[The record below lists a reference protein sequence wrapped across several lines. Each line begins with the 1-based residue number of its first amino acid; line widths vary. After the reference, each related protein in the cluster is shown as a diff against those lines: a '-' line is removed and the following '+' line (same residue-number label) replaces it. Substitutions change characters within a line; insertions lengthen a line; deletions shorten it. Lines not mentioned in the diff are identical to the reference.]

1 VGDWKD
7 GDGGH
12 LDEVVVTLFEGP
24 HSYTGEDVLEISA
37 HGNPWVLRRIVECAR
52 LSGVRLAIPGEFT
65 LRAVGNGKMDLTQAE
80 AVREFIEAQ
89 TEQQAKT
96 ALKQMDGSLSR
107 HLSPIKEKL
116 VDVIARLE
124 AGIDFAED
132 DVDVPANATVAASIR
147 GSWEQLS
154 SLKETF
160 DYGKFLSQGLR
171 LAIVGKP
178 NVGKSSLF
186 NCLVSADR
194 AIVTDIPGTTRDVLA
209 ETVSLDG
216 VPVRFLD
223 TAGIRDTI
231 DEVESLG
238 VARTLDALADADF
251 ALVVLDGSC
260 VLDDQDRRA
269 LSNVVRIPHL
279 IVVNKSDLPA
289 LLDLSGL
296 NGAARVSVSAKS
308 GDGLKDLE
316 AALRAFL
323 VSRKTSLSDDLILTS
338 ARQYEAVSG
347 ATGAL
352 CDAESA
358 LAQHV
363 PHEMVLLDLYRALT
377 YLNELTGE
385 VVTDDILGRIF
396 STFCVGK

>member
-1 VGDWKD
+1 
-7 GDGGH
+7 
-12 LDEVVVTLFEGP
+12 
-24 HSYTGEDVLEISA
+24 
-37 HGNPWVLRRIVECAR
+37 
-52 LSGVRLAIPGEFT
+52 
-65 LRAVGNGKMDLTQAE
+65 
-80 AVREFIEAQ
+80 
-89 TEQQAKT
+89 
-96 ALKQMDGSLSR
+96 
-107 HLSPIKEKL
+107 
-116 VDVIARLE
+116 
-124 AGIDFAED
+124 
-132 DVDVPANATVAASIR
+132 VAASIR